1 MADMTTQNG
10 APEASPRVNPRRFT
24 GGNLTMSAALLKSV
38 PLATILEALALH
50 EREQSRADCISQ
62 RFVTRHRSPQRTD
75 FKVVTDCREYRT
87 SICLE
92 QEDPGL

>member
-1 MADMTTQNG
+1 
-10 APEASPRVNPRRFT
+10 
-24 GGNLTMSAALLKSV
+24 MSAALLKAV
-38 PLATILEALALH
+38 PLATILEALAVH
-50 EREQSRADCISQ
+50 EREQARADCLSE
-62 RFVTRHRSPQRTD
+62 RFVTKHQSPQRTD